1 MQSEILSKARAYE
14 KEHGPEISPEQ
25 RPAYHLTPYVGWM
38 NDPNGFSFYKGQYHM
53 FYQYNPYKTI
63 WGPMHWGH
71 AVSKD
76 LLHWEYLPC
85 ALAPDA
91 PFDNGPGCFSG
102 SATVTEDGRQ
112 LLLYTSVVSEEQPD
126 GEMRDIQTQA
136 IAIGDGVD
144 YEKPLDHPVLTV
156 RNIPAGYSKFD
167 FRDPKIWREE
177 DGYYAVT
184 VNCTEDGSG
193 AALLFHSPDG
203 YEWKYTAILDRSS
216 NELGRMWECPDFFPL
231 DGKYVLMVGPM
242 EMRAKGPFHNGH
254 NVIAL
259 IGDYN
264 KATHTF
270 TRERVQLMD
279 CGIDFYATQSTLA
292 PDGRRLM
299 TAWLQTWSDTEDRPK
314 DCKWFG
320 QLIFPRELHLKDG
333 KIIQTPAKELDAA
346 HGKRTFHQNV
356 PVHAETTLKG
366 IGGRVADL
374 TVQLEMGE
382 EMYHTF
388 TVKVAAGEDYY
399 TSLTYDSYSSVL
411 TLDRSHAGSRADVV
425 HTRSCKV
432 RRQNGALKLRILL
445 DKNSVEVFVN
455 DGEQTMTAWIYTPQ
469 SAQDITFAAT
479 GSDVRLTV
487 EQYELNI

>member
-1 MQSEILSKARAYE
+1 MPSEILRKARAYE
-14 KEHGPEISPEQ
+14 AEHGAKISPEQ

-38 NDPNGFSFYKGQYHM
+38 NDPNGFSFYNGQYHM
-53 FYQYNPYKTI
+53 FYQYNPYKTK

-76 LLHWEYLPC
+76 LLHWDYLPC

-91 PFDNGPGCFSG
+91 PYDNGPGCFSG
-102 SATVTEDGRQ
+102 SAVEMADGKQ
-112 LLLYTSVVSEEQPD
+112 LLLYTSVVAEKQPD

-136 IAIGDGVD
+136 IAIGDGLD
-144 YEKPLDHPVLTV
+144 YEKPLDHSVLTV
-156 RNIPAGYSKFD
+156 KDIPAGYSKFD
-167 FRDPKIWREE
+167 FRDPKVWREE

-193 AALLFHSPDG
+193 AALLFHSTDG
-203 YEWKYTAILDRSS
+203 YEWKYVAILDRSS

-231 DGKYVLMVGPM
+231 DGKQVLMVGPM

-259 IGDYN
+259 IGNYN

-270 TRERVQLMD
+270 TREDVQLMD
-279 CGIDFYATQSTLA
+279 CGIDFYATQTTLA

-299 TAWLQTWSDTEDRPK
+299 TAWLQTWSDTEDKPEN
-314 DCKWFG
+314 CKWFG

-346 HGKRTFHQNV
+346 HGKRTFHKNV
-356 PVHAETTLKG
+356 PVHMETTLPG

-374 TVQLEMGE
+374 TLQLETGE

-479 GSDVRLTV
+479 GSDVNLTV
-487 EQYELNI
+487 EQYELNL